1 MPSSELWAGALSLLL
16 IHHETGCQHSALNAA
31 RLLDRIGALDD
42 SSLVAR
48 RLAPY
53 ARLVVASPAL
63 LDRIG
68 ALDDLDAETRNLCER
83 ASNRLNSGEEPHHAG
98 TA

>member
-16 IHHETGCQHSALNAA
+16 IHHETGCQHSVLNAA
-31 RLLDRIGALDD
+31 R
-42 SSLVAR
+42 
-48 RLAPY
+48 
-53 ARLVVASPAL
+53 L

>member
-42 SSLVAR
+42 
-48 RLAPY
+48 
-53 ARLVVASPAL
+53 
-63 LDRIG
+63 
-68 ALDDLDAETRNLCER
+68 LDAETRNLCER

>member
-1 MPSSELWAGALSLLL
+1 MPGSELWAGALSLLL

-42 SSLVAR
+42 
-48 RLAPY
+48 
-53 ARLVVASPAL
+53 
-63 LDRIG
+63 
-68 ALDDLDAETRNLCER
+68 LDAETRNLCER

>member
-1 MPSSELWAGALSLLL
+1 MPSSELRAGALSLLL

-31 RLLDRIGALDD
+31 R
-42 SSLVAR
+42 
-48 RLAPY
+48 
-53 ARLVVASPAL
+53 L